1 MKIEEKVNQ
10 ILNYK
15 PSDEFVNAFNN
26 LAEGYSHSF
35 RYEPEGDKI
44 FFSALTCRCGTIQIY
59 ADDTKEME
67 TRFIEEVNKL
77 L

>member
-1 MKIEEKVNQ
+1 MENKVNQ

-15 PSDEFVNAFNN
+15 PSDEFVNAFNK

-35 RYEPEGDKI
+35 RYEPDKDKI
-44 FFSALTCRCGTIQIY
+44 FFSALTHKCGIIQIY

-67 TRFIEEVNKL
+67 TRFIERVKA
-77 L
+77 

>member
-1 MKIEEKVNQ
+1 MEDKVNR

-35 RYEPEGDKI
+35 RYEPEKDKI
-44 FFSALTCRCGTIQIY
+44 FFSALTHKCGIIQIY
-59 ADDTKEME
+59 ADDTEEME
-67 TRFIEEVNKL
+67 TKFIEEVNKL